1 MWTHSLDAPG
11 ARRMEKLIYIYIYI
25 YIYTYIIYN
34 MCADGFRFLMAPG
47 GREQSLFDVINIII
61 PCMFIFLF
69 VHQIYIYIYTCVY
82 VCIDI
87 ITYLKMGIP
96 RNSGSPRGQRCIE
109 KVQIRPGRETHR

>member
-1 MWTHSLDAPG
+1 
-11 ARRMEKLIYIYIYI
+11 MEKLIYIYI

-69 VHQIYIYIYTCVY
+69 VHQIYIYIYIYIYIHMRLCLYRYYNIFEDGYT
-82 VCIDI
+82 
-87 ITYLKMGIP
+87 
-96 RNSGSPRGQRCIE
+96 
-109 KVQIRPGRETHR
+109 